1 MVSDPWCVGI
11 ILEVLAG
18 MCGCV
23 GKLLVSFSSRTRKPL
38 VARGCYWCGICIT
51 TLVGPLLDASAFS
64 FAPQSIIA
72 PLVGLDVCW
81 TALLSPIIL
90 GDTLAISHYVG
101 AILVSSGGG
110 LTAVFGPHGAKI
122 KTLEDAQSRLQD
134 WPALVYAAFFLV
146 YFNVCCIILRSR
158 PVGVGDKARGI
169 LLGIMAG
176 GLAGNM
182 YFCSCVTGLF
192 RHSLETGD
200 WGAWQH
206 WLPYILLVG
215 TLGVGLGNIPLI
227 TRGLQEYETLFMVTL
242 FEGCH
247 ILFACVSGALVLRE
261 TEQIQDSWQ
270 LASFWA
276 SILQICLGL
285 YILQMAPLKGLPGE
299 RQMNGRTV
307 SVLKPCRPLLSENS
321 FDSGCKG
328 IRSDS
333 EASVVFKRTWS
344 GFALSRDFV
353 SQNGSIWGSRD
364 KLGSFDSVPR
374 L

>member
-11 ILEVLAG
+11 LLEVLAG

-23 GKLLVSFSSRTRKPL
+23 GKLLVSYSARTRKKL
-38 VARGCYWCGICIT
+38 LSRGCYWCGICIT
-51 TLVGPLLDASAFS
+51 TLVGPVLDASAFS

-72 PLVGLDVCW
+72 PLNGLDVCW
-81 TALLSPIIL
+81 TALLSPITL
-90 GDTLAISHYVG
+90 GDTLALSHYVG
-101 AILVSSGGG
+101 AVLVSSGGG

-122 KTLEDAQSRLQD
+122 KTLEDAQSRLLD

-146 YFNVCCIILRSR
+146 YFSLCCITLPSR

-200 WGAWQH
+200 WRAWQH
-206 WLPYILLVG
+206 WLPYVLLVG
-215 TLGVGLGNIPLI
+215 AVIVGLGNIPFI

-247 ILFACVSGALVLRE
+247 ILFACLSGTLVLRE
-261 TEQIQDSWQ
+261 MEDIQDSWQ
-270 LASFWA
+270 WIAFWA
-276 SILQICLGL
+276 SILQICVGL
-285 YILQMAPLKGLPGE
+285 YVLQRAPLKGLQNERHQHLLGESSCDPGNKIACGASDVDG
-299 RQMNGRTV
+299 RQDA
-307 SVLKPCRPLLSENS
+307 P
-321 FDSGCKG
+321 
-328 IRSDS
+328 
-333 EASVVFKRTWS
+333 VVWSSTFS
-344 GFALSRDFV
+344 GFALSRPFWD
-353 SQNGSIWGSRD
+353 SPNGNGKRGSLIHLRAH
-364 KLGSFDSVPR
+364 SV
-374 L
+374 